1 MRISPRKVRTGAVTM
16 PETSGKR
23 RAGKSSTA
31 FRTISEAAA
40 ELDLPPHVLRFWE
53 KKFLHIKPVKQNG
66 GRRYYRPE
74 DIELLRGIRELLY
87 TEGYTIRGVQ
97 KLLKDDEADVR
108 GRTAAATSLSD
119 EKRETVKNALDELES
134 LRDMLKNSLA

>member
-1 MRISPRKVRTGAVTM
+1 ML
-16 PETSGKR
+16 ETSGNR

-31 FRTISEAAA
+31 FRTISEVAT

-53 KKFLHIKPVKQNG
+53 KKFPRIKPMKQNG

-97 KLLKDDEADVR
+97 KLLEDGEADVR
-108 GRTAAATSLSD
+108 GRAAAASDSLSD

-134 LRDMLKNSLA
+134 LRDLLKNSLA

>member
-1 MRISPRKVRTGAVTM
+1 M
-16 PETSGKR
+16 PETSGRR
-23 RAGKSSTA
+23 RAGTSSTA

-40 ELDLPPHVLRFWE
+40 ELDLEPHVLRFWE

-97 KLLKDDEADVR
+97 KLLEEDEADVR
-108 GRTAAATSLSD
+108 SRAAATAAAGLSD
-119 EKRETVKNALDELES
+119 EKREAVKNALDELEN

>member
-1 MRISPRKVRTGAVTM
+1 M

-23 RAGKSSTA
+23 RAGTSSTA

-40 ELDLPPHVLRFWE
+40 ELDLEPHVLRFWE
-53 KKFLHIKPVKQNG
+53 KKFLRIKPVKQNG

-97 KLLKDDEADVR
+97 KLLEEDEADVR
-108 GRTAAATSLSD
+108 SRAAASLSG
-119 EKRETVKNALDELES
+119 EKREAVKNALDELEN

>member
-1 MRISPRKVRTGAVTM
+1 M

-23 RAGKSSTA
+23 RAGTSSTA

-40 ELDLPPHVLRFWE
+40 ELDLEPHVLRFWE

-87 TEGYTIRGVQ
+87 TQGYTIRGVQ
-97 KLLKDDEADVR
+97 KLLEEDEADVR
-108 GRTAAATSLSD
+108 GRAAASLSG
-119 EKRETVKNALDELES
+119 EKRKAVKNALDELEN

>member
-1 MRISPRKVRTGAVTM
+1 M

-23 RAGKSSTA
+23 RAGTSSTA

-40 ELDLPPHVLRFWE
+40 ELDLEPHVLRFWE

-97 KLLKDDEADVR
+97 KLLEDDEAEVR
-108 GRTAAATSLSD
+108 GRAAAGLSD
-119 EKRETVKNALDELES
+119 EKREAVKNALDELEN
-134 LRDMLKNSLA
+134 LRDMLDNSLA

>member
-1 MRISPRKVRTGAVTM
+1 M

-23 RAGKSSTA
+23 RAGTSSTA

-40 ELDLPPHVLRFWE
+40 ELDLEPHVLRFWE

-97 KLLKDDEADVR
+97 KLLEEDEAEVR
-108 GRTAAATSLSD
+108 GRAAAGLSD
-119 EKRETVKNALDELES
+119 EKREAVKNALDELEN
-134 LRDMLKNSLA
+134 LRDMLDNSLA

>member
-1 MRISPRKVRTGAVTM
+1 MTM
-16 PETSGKR
+16 PETPGKR
-23 RAGKSSTA
+23 RAGKSPTA

-40 ELDLPPHVLRFWE
+40 ELDLEPHVLRFWE

-97 KLLKDDEADVR
+97 KLLEDDEADVR
-108 GRTAAATSLSD
+108 SRAAASLSD
-119 EKRETVKNALDELES
+119 EKREAVKKALDELEN

>member
-1 MRISPRKVRTGAVTM
+1 M

-23 RAGKSSTA
+23 RAGTSSTA

-40 ELDLPPHVLRFWE
+40 ELDLEPHVLRFWE

-97 KLLKDDEADVR
+97 KLLEEDEAEVR
-108 GRTAAATSLSD
+108 GRAAAGLSD
-119 EKRETVKNALDELES
+119 EKREAVKNALDELEN
-134 LRDMLKNSLA
+134 LRDMLDNSLD

>member
-1 MRISPRKVRTGAVTM
+1 M
-16 PETSGKR
+16 PETSGKP
-23 RAGKSSTA
+23 RADKSPTA

-40 ELDLPPHVLRFWE
+40 ELDLEPHVLRFWE

-97 KLLKDDEADVR
+97 KLLEDDEADVR
-108 GRTAAATSLSD
+108 SRAAASLSD
-119 EKRETVKNALDELES
+119 EKREAVKNALDELEN